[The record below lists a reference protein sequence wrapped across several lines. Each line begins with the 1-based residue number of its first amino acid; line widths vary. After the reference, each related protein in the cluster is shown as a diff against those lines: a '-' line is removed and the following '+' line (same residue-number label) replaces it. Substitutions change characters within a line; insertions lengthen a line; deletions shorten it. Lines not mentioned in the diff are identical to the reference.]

1 MKQLQQ
7 LLHQFISKFHCFK
20 GFFIAAACK
29 KKKKIVHEVLNYFEE
44 MIELMLLGTV
54 LIAEQCLKLCLDWL

>member
-1 MKQLQQ
+1 MP
-7 LLHQFISKFHCFK
+7 LH
-20 GFFIAAACK
+20 AK